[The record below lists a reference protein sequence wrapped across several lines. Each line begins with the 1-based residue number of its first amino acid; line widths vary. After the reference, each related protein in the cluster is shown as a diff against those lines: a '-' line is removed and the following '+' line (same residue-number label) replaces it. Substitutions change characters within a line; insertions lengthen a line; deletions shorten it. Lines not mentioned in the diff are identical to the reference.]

1 LQAST
6 KVTAVITASLMIVKL
21 MIVKM
26 IVVNVIIANRG
37 YRQKKIGPPV

>member
-1 LQAST
+1 
-6 KVTAVITASLMIVKL
+6 MIVKL